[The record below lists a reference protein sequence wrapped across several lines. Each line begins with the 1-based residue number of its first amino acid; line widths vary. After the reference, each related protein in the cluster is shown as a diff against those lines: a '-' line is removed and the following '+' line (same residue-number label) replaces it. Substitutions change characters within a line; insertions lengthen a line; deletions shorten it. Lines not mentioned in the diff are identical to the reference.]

1 MSKSKVLTPKKVPLT
16 AETDSYFTSSLNS
29 SYTDTCKN
37 NSLSSEESESE
48 SYSESTSNSSE
59 KTPSSTHKNESNCCQ
74 NNSESEKRDENV
86 NKNFQEKKTKQLE
99 NLISFPVAGTQFT
112 VDQKYKY
119 MKKIGQGAYGIVI
132 SAKDNTTKDK
142 VAIKKIIGVFDRLTD
157 AKRTLREIKLLK
169 HFNHENILCLKDVI
183 IPPVKEQFSSVYL
196 VTELLAT
203 DLRKI
208 INSKQQLTE
217 DHVRYFLYQ
226 ILCALKYLH
235 SGNVI
240 HRDLKP
246 GNILLNENCNL
257 KVCDFGL
264 ARISDPEEENPL
276 LTQYVATRWYRS
288 PEIILGWG
296 KYTSSVDVWSTG
308 CIFGEILKRTPL
320 FPGKDFMHQIEII
333 IKVVGKPSKKEI
345 KTIQNKRARGFMKS
359 LPNKKKADFGQIFCN
374 ASEEA
379 LDLLNK
385 MLQFNPQKRINVD
398 DALKHPFL
406 EPIFNADDIQLC
418 QENFDFSFEKDKLTK
433 KKLRNLIYDE
443 ITEFI
448 ESKSITKNEDL

>member
-1 MSKSKVLTPKKVPLT
+1 MSNTKVLTPKEVLPT
-16 AETDSYFTSSLNS
+16 PNSDNYFSQSPTSSSYSDSSENS
-29 SYTDTCKN
+29 ST
-37 NSLSSEESESE
+37 SSEDSESE
-48 SYSESTSNSSE
+48 SYSESTSDSSE
-59 KTPSSTHKNESNCCQ
+59 ASSSSTSKDESDSSQ
-74 NNSESEKRDENV
+74 ENSESKESGEGSDLTQN
-86 NKNFQEKKTKQLE
+86 QEIKELG
-99 NLISFPVAGTQFT
+99 NLISFPVSGTEF
-112 VDQKYKY
+112 VIDQKYKY

-132 SAKDNTTKDK
+132 SAKDTTTKDK

-169 HFNHENILCLKDVI
+169 HFNHENILCLKDVM
-183 IPPVKEQFSSVYL
+183 IPPVKEKFTSVYL

-203 DLRKI
+203 DLRQI
-208 INSKQQLTE
+208 INSEQELSE

-246 GNILLNENCNL
+246 GNILLNENCDL

-296 KYTSSVDVWSTG
+296 EYTSSVDVWSAG
-308 CIFGEILKRTPL
+308 CIFGEILNRSPL
-320 FPGKDFMHQIEII
+320 FPGKDFLDQLELITKI
-333 IKVVGKPSKKEI
+333 VGKPSKKEI
-345 KTIQNKRARGFMKS
+345 NTLQNKRARRYMKN
-359 LPNKKKADFGQIFCN
+359 LPNKKKADYSKIFYN

-385 MLQFNPQKRINVD
+385 MLQFNPQKRISVD
-398 DALKHPFL
+398 DALNHPFL
-406 EPIFNADDIQLC
+406 EPIFDNDDIQLC
-418 QENFDFSFEKDKLTK
+418 KENFNFSFEKDKLTK
-433 KKLRNLIYDE
+433 RKLRKLIYDE
-443 ITEFI
+443 IVEFANNKEI
-448 ESKSITKNEDL
+448 SKNDDL